1 VSLEDSNVLL
11 VHAYSELIF
20 LFRMQ
25 RFQYEATVLLALM
38 VRRGQVIDK
47 QFTAQVHK
55 ATTLFVGCSQG
66 SESSASP
73 ESICFFFLY
82 ISCFVQRR
90 GFILKVMKHQIG

>member
-38 VRRGQVIDK
+38 VRRGKVIDK

-66 SESSASP
+66 SKSSASP
-73 ESICFFFLY
+73 ESICFFVY